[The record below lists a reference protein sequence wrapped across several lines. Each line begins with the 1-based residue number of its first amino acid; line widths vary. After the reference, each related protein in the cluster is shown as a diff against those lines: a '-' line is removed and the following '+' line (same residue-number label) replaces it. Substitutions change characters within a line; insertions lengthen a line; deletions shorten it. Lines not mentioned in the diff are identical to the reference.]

1 MVGHVIKVKGT
12 QNTLRALLTE
22 EVQEELI
29 SGMRVPDW
37 TLLYLK
43 LLTRTPD
50 SAWQTLLNVTH
61 LGKSRQNS
69 DTPLL
74 VTKNQIKAIKALVF
88 KEPGC
93 RRNCTYWL

>member
-1 MVGHVIKVKGT
+1 MVRHVIKVKGT

-50 SAWQTLLNVTH
+50 AAQQTLLNVIH
-61 LGKSRQNS
+61 LGKSRVSEILLS
-69 DTPLL
+69 DR
-74 VTKNQIKAIKALVF
+74 LVF
-88 KEPGC
+88 K
-93 RRNCTYWL
+93 

>member
-50 SAWQTLLNVTH
+50 AAWQTLLNFTH
-61 LGKSRQNS
+61 LGKSMVSEILLS
-69 DTPLL
+69 DR
-74 VTKNQIKAIKALVF
+74 LVF
-88 KEPGC
+88 K
-93 RRNCTYWL
+93 

>member
-1 MVGHVIKVKGT
+1 MVRHVIKVKGT

-50 SAWQTLLNVTH
+50 AAWQTLLNFTH
-61 LGKSRQNS
+61 LGKSMVSEILLS
-69 DTPLL
+69 DR
-74 VTKNQIKAIKALVF
+74 LVF
-88 KEPGC
+88 K
-93 RRNCTYWL
+93 

>member
-1 MVGHVIKVKGT
+1 MVRHVIKVKGT

-29 SGMRVPDW
+29 SGIRVPGW

-50 SAWQTLLNVTH
+50 AAWQTLLNVTH
-61 LGKSRQNS
+61 LGKRRVSEILLS
-69 DTPLL
+69 DR
-74 VTKNQIKAIKALVF
+74 LVF
-88 KEPGC
+88 K
-93 RRNCTYWL
+93 